1 MNVVVEGIYE
11 RGIVKLKTEVEAPN
25 NTEVLVVFRDSADK
39 EKFLKSA
46 GSWKDVDTGIF
57 NDILKSRADLRERN
71 VELYPR

>member
-25 NTEVLVVFRDSADK
+25 NTEVLVVFKESADK

-46 GSWKDVDTGIF
+46 GSWKNIDTDIFSDVF
-57 NDILKSRADLRERN
+57 RCSERKQN
-71 VELYPR
+71 EV